1 MCRVVV
7 STEPLEEQTGDIML
21 PPQVVDFAADA
32 LASMGGSYTGEIE
45 FSGGSARAIRRLSRH
60 TSQVSSLPY
69 YLPVSAA
76 APSRHGKRSND
87 QSVSQLIGVYDKEGL
102 ISLSVCILMW
112 LYGCDGL
119 HYAGG
124 LAPRQS
130 QHCPQGWDRCGIS
143 AYLITSY
150 DQVTLKCQHGCTP
163 AKDCVRIG
171 FFCRLYSA
179 KECIALT
186 PNRQLHLENRHALQ

>member
-69 YLPVSAA
+69 YCLCQLQPHLGMENVAMINLS
-76 APSRHGKRSND
+76 PS
-87 QSVSQLIGVYDKEGL
+87 L
-102 ISLSVCILMW
+102 
-112 LYGCDGL
+112 
-119 HYAGG
+119 
-124 LAPRQS
+124 
-130 QHCPQGWDRCGIS
+130 
-143 AYLITSY
+143 
-150 DQVTLKCQHGCTP
+150 
-163 AKDCVRIG
+163 
-171 FFCRLYSA
+171 
-179 KECIALT
+179 
-186 PNRQLHLENRHALQ
+186 